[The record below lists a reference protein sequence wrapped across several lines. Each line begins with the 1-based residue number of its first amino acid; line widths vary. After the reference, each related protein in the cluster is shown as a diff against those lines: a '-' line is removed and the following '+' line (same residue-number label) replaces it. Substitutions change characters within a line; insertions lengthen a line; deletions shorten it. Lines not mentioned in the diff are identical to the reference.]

1 MDLLKILAD
10 GRGDNDGGDG
20 VDGGPRSPDELLLEL
35 IDLVALAFPSPLAR
49 FEVRVVPNE
58 DGVSPALEN
67 LSGVARPDTAARP
80 DLGHSDDA
88 VLDAINALVGELGEA
103 TLAGGGVKV
112 LRGRIVVEDVAD
124 GGKLAQLFDDSD
136 PTLDPLVMSRRFDA
150 SELRWLFFTPELC
163 AALARTADT
172 ENRQERQVRE
182 ALLGMK
188 RFDIDMKKA
197 RITFSGD
204 PRPAQPWGFELI
216 GSFLDDD
223 KRFLWG
229 WANEA
234 VDEGVVVALNAFR
247 RSCTGPGLRVFTDA
261 DFAGPERMF
270 DRLAR
275 HVAVAIGAFGVY
287 RAPFT
292 ATHGKGV
299 MFLALKAL

>member
-1 MDLLKILAD
+1 MDLLKIL
-10 GRGDNDGGDG
+10 GDNDGGD
-20 VDGGPRSPDELLLEL
+20 VEGGPRSPDELLLEL

-67 LSGVARPDTAARP
+67 LSGVARPGAPARP
-80 DLGHSDDA
+80 DLGHGDDA

-136 PTLDPLVMSRRFDA
+136 PNLDPLVMSRRFDA

-163 AALARTADT
+163 AALARTADA

-197 RITFSGD
+197 RITFSAGEGEL
-204 PRPAQPWGFELI
+204 RPALPWGFELI

-234 VDEGVVVALNAFR
+234 VDEGVVATLNGFR
-247 RSCTGPGLRVFTDA
+247 RACTGPGLRVFTDA

-275 HVAVAIGAFGVY
+275 HVAVEMGAFGVY
-287 RAPFT
+287 RAPFS